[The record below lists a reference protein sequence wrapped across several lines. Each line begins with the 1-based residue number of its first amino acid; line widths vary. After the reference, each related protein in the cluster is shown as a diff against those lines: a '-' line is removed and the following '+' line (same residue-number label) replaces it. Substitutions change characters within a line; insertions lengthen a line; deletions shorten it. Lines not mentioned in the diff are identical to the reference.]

1 MKTQF
6 ISLQDYQIAKDYI
19 FDNIPVSKTV
29 INTINAHSWVTAEKD
44 PIFKNA
50 LLASNVLLPDGIA
63 IVLASKFLT
72 GNKIHKVAGA
82 DLHEMILNMLNK
94 KAGKCFYLGA
104 SQETLDKIK
113 NKLQKDYPNIQAET
127 FSPPYKNVFSE
138 QDNKTMIQNIN
149 SFNPDVLFVGMT
161 APKQEKWII
170 QNKSEIRAS
179 VITGIGAVFDF
190 YAGVKKRPAKW
201 MINCGLEWLGRL
213 LQDPKRLWKR
223 YIINNQIFIY
233 QILKIKLNNIFH

>member
-1 MKTQF
+1 MKAQF
-6 ISLQDYQIAKDYI
+6 ISLQDYQIKKNYI

-44 PIFKNA
+44 TIFKNA
-50 LLASNVLLPDGIA
+50 LLTSDILLPDGIA
-63 IVLASKFLT
+63 IVLAAKFLT

-82 DLHEMILNMLNK
+82 DLHEMILHTLNE

-113 NKLQKDYPNIQAET
+113 NKLQKEYPNIQAET
-127 FSPPYKNVFSE
+127 YSPPFKSVFSE
-138 QDNKTMIQNIN
+138 QDNKSMIQNIN

-170 QNKSEIRAS
+170 ENKSEIKAS

-190 YAGVKKRPAKW
+190 YAEVKKRPAKW
-201 MINCGLEWLGRL
+201 MIDCGLEWLGRL
-213 LQDPKRLWKR
+213 FQDPKRLWKR
-223 YIINNQIFIY
+223 YIINNPIFIY